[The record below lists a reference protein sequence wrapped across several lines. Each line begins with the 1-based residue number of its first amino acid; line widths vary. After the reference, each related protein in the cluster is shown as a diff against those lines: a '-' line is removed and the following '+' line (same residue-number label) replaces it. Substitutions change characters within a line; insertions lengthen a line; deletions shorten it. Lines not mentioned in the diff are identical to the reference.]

1 MAFSDTGFAEK
12 NAIFHTTMHP
22 RRKVVWTAI
31 NYEPDTFIEYL
42 LVSGRHAVVRLGIS
56 LENLGKSSEITWR
69 MLFTATSAPGIAMIR
84 RSFSEEKYRLMMKQR
99 EADINHYLKT
109 GRMIGT

>member
-1 MAFSDTGFAEK
+1 
-12 NAIFHTTMHP
+12 
-22 RRKVVWTAI
+22 
-31 NYEPDTFIEYL
+31 
-42 LVSGRHAVVRLGIS
+42 
-56 LENLGKSSEITWR
+56 
-69 MLFTATSAPGIAMIR
+69 MIR